1 VTTKKG
7 KILISDPSIIPDLQ
21 FSRSIILLVDDNNEG
36 SIGFIINKPLN
47 FELKDLIPV
56 IKSNFPIYHGGP
68 VQQDNLYFVH
78 KIPKLIP
85 GSIKISEGLYWSG
98 NFEIILK
105 LSKDQKINK
114 NDIRFFL
121 GYSGWDA
128 NQLNS
133 ELDSN
138 SWILCENNYKKDI
151 FQVSDKTIW
160 KNKMIDLGGE
170 YSLWSNAPEQPSQ
183 N

>member
-105 LSKDQKINK
+105 LSKDQ
-114 NDIRFFL
+114 
-121 GYSGWDA
+121 
-128 NQLNS
+128 
-133 ELDSN
+133 
-138 SWILCENNYKKDI
+138 
-151 FQVSDKTIW
+151 DK
-160 KNKMIDLGGE
+160 
-170 YSLWSNAPEQPSQ
+170 
-183 N
+183 